1 MIEGGASMSVRIIAA
16 GVVMILSATSVLTP
30 ASGQQV
36 QCGGHPLARVAM
48 TAPWTA
54 DGAIGFTTRIF
65 NIDADGAPNSY
76 RVDGKGLSYTCDG
89 VVATRNGKRVTP
101 SSDPKHWEPLCN
113 QAWAR
118 ATATGNYSGVAIFG
132 FEKDANGRPVVQ
144 QPGDPLPGDGYLS
157 TTFVTVPEGP
167 SGTQRHYV
175 DAAAIPYLVLPQRF
189 AAIHGVKGGDVAAV
203 YYRRTD
209 KVAYAIFGDTGGQL
223 DEGSVRLHQDLGS
236 DPLVTGGGAMRAK
249 RRIEDG
255 VTVVVFP
262 GRSTTPR
269 VDAATWRQQINAEG
283 AAALQAW
290 GGESRLRACAQP

>member
-1 MIEGGASMSVRIIAA
+1 MTIRTVAA
-16 GVVMILSATSVLTP
+16 GVATFLTATSILTP

-36 QCGGHPLARVAM
+36 QCGGHSLSRIAT

-54 DGAIGFTTRIF
+54 DGAVGFTTRIF

-76 RVDGKGLSYTCDG
+76 RVDGGGLSYTCDG
-89 VVATRNGKRVTP
+89 VLAIRNGKRVTP
-101 SSDPKHWEPLCN
+101 SSDPKHWESLCN
-113 QAWAR
+113 QAWAS

-132 FEKDANGRPVVQ
+132 FEKDAHGHPVVQ

-157 TTFVTVPEGP
+157 TTSVTVPDGP
-167 SGTQRHYV
+167 NGTQRHYV

-209 KVAYAIFGDTGGQL
+209 KVAYAIFADTGGQL

-236 DPLVTGGGAMRAK
+236 NPLVMGGGAMRAK

-262 GRSTTPR
+262 GHNTIPR
-269 VDAATWRQQINAEG
+269 VDAERWRQQINAEG

-290 GGESRLRACAQP
+290 GGETRLKSCAER